1 MIWENRAGQI
11 RCAFLADHD
20 PDATGTG
27 VEHCPRQTV
36 SVFARMRF
44 RVPERYPYWN
54 GSVCISCCRQIRAR
68 RTGRTGYTQKC
79 SGKAVHEFVFV
90 SALTNAL
97 DRPLPNGY
105 FVSMR
110 SHDRDTPTRNGPM
123 RVSCRDYNSSSRTG
137 TGTGV

>member
-1 MIWENRAGQI
+1 MLDRFDVHFLLTMTQTLLGRVLSIAPDRPCLYSHECVSECPNAI
-11 RCAFLADHD
+11 R
-20 PDATGTG
+20 TGT
-27 VEHCPRQTV
+27 VLSASPAADT
-36 SVFARMRF
+36 
-44 RVPERYPYWN
+44 
-54 GSVCISCCRQIRAR
+54 IRAR
-68 RTGRTGYTQKC
+68 RTGRTGCAQKC

-110 SHDRDTPTRNGPM
+110 SHDRDTPTRNGSM